1 MPAQD
6 TNMVLWVVQMLLNA
20 LLVGVAT
27 AWIIQRRRLLVL
39 ESVLRDALDELRAGG
54 SISAGPS
61 INTPLGVPTS
71 TLTEKSV
78 SSQTTSAS
86 FFGKAPSE
94 AYRQALEYLDQGM
107 KATEV
112 ARRTGLSGSEI
123 QLLSKL
129 SGRLKNNDLH

>member
-1 MPAQD
+1 
-6 TNMVLWVVQMLLNA
+6 MLLNA
-20 LLVGVAT
+20 LLVGVAL
-27 AWIIQRRRLLVL
+27 AWVIQRRRLLAL
-39 ESVLRDALDELRAGG
+39 ESLLKDALDELRA
-54 SISAGPS
+54 AGNLSSGPVL
-61 INTPLGVPTS
+61 NTPLGTPTS

-78 SSQTTSAS
+78 SSQTTSSS

-94 AYRQALEYLDQGM
+94 AYRQALEYLDQGL

-129 SGRLKNNDLH
+129 SGRIKNNDLH